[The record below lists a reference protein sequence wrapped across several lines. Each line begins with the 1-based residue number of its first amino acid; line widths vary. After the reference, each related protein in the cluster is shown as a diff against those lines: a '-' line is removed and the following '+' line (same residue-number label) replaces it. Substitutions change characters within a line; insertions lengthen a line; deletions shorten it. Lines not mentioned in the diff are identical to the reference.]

1 MVSKVWDFSLCKLA
15 QSEGKDGLLL
25 KICLFIGLLNMG
37 GGMVLESSHWLLLCL
52 VPVSGNIIFNQLL
65 LVSGCGGSTGH

>member
-25 KICLFIGLLNMG
+25 KLCLFIGLLNMG
-37 GGMVLESSHWLLLCL
+37 GGMVLESFHCS
-52 VPVSGNIIFNQLL
+52 VPVSDNIIFNQLL
-65 LVSGCGGSTGH
+65 LVSECGGSTGH